1 MKNKNFWKLCNS
13 FFFTEEGSQ
22 YDQNITLIE
31 KKHSISE
38 KHKVANIFNKY
49 FVNITK
55 TLNIAEWKPQKRLI
69 FQNLDV
75 ISDTFSSQPIVIQIK
90 EKTYKN
96 IFSFCH
102 VEPSSAKI
110 KINQLVA
117 QFQQMSYV

>member
-1 MKNKNFWKLCNS
+1 MIKWKIKTFGS
-13 FFFTEEGSQ
+13 FAILFFTEEGSQ

-38 KHKVANIFNKY
+38 KHKV
-49 FVNITK
+49 VNITK